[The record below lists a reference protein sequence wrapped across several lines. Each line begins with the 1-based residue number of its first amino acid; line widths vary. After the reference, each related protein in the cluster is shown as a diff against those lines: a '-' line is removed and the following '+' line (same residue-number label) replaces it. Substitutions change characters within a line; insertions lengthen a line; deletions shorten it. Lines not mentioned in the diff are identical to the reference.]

1 MAFNKLAGRKRRKMR
16 IRKKVAGNTE
26 RPRLTVFRSA
36 RHIYAQVVDDTAGCT
51 LVSIST
57 LCEDMREAV
66 AAAAKPPAPAPAP
79 AAEPPAEGAEVDD
92 AKAKKAKAKAAKA
105 AAAKAKAE
113 RLAKTKTGIARKVG
127 TLLASRC
134 KEKQITK
141 VVFDRNGFLFH
152 GRIKAL
158 ADAARKAGL
167 DF

>member
-16 IRKKVAGNTE
+16 IRKKVSGSTE

-36 RHIYAQVVDDTAGCT
+36 RHIYAQVVDDTAGRT
-51 LVSIST
+51 LVCAST
-57 LCEDMREAV
+57 LSTEVREAV
-66 AAAAKPPAPAPAP
+66 AALLAAKPPAA
-79 AAEPPAEGAEVDD
+79 AAEPAAAEGAEAEDD
-92 AKAKKAKAKAAKA
+92 AKAKKARAKAAKA
-105 AAAKAKAE
+105 AKAKAAAE
-113 RLAKTKTGIARKVG
+113 KRAKTKTGVAEKVG
-127 TLLASRC
+127 ALLAARC

-141 VVFDRNGFLFH
+141 VVFDRNGFLYH